1 MTFASKSS
9 AVAASTLLAVGLSTS
24 LTAPASA
31 NVVSRLFTGTDSDVI
46 AGANDW
52 SCRPTAEHPRP
63 VVLVHGTWA
72 NKSVWSTLAPELS
85 DEGYCVFA
93 LDYGHGPVLNPA
105 TLLDAAGM
113 TDIRESAGQLAD
125 FVEQVR
131 SATGAAQVDIIGH
144 SQGGV
149 VARQYLRFN
158 GGTNP
163 ADPGQ
168 NAVQTLVTLGATNH
182 GSTFGDV
189 LALSEF
195 GERIGLPAY
204 AALNQA
210 MGPAY
215 AEQMTGSTFLQELNA
230 GGDTD
235 PGISYTVIASRDDKV
250 STPPEATF
258 LAPGAGATVHNAW
271 VQDGCDDADVSHD
284 GLTSAPRSVYLI
296 QSALAA
302 GYPTTHTAPCD

>member
-1 MTFASKSS
+1 MTWAKKAS
-9 AVAASTLLAVGLSTS
+9 AVVAAVLLPLGLSVS
-24 LTAPASA
+24 VSAPASA
-31 NVVSRLFTGTDSDVI
+31 NVISRIITGTDTDAL

-52 SCRPTAEHPRP
+52 SCRTTAEHPRP

-72 NKSVWSTLAPELS
+72 NKSVWSTLAPQLA

-93 LDYGHGPVLNPA
+93 LDYGHGPLVNPA

-113 TDIRESAGQLAD
+113 ADIRDSAVELAG

-131 SATGAAQVDIIGH
+131 SATGAAQVDIVGH

-158 GGTNP
+158 GGANP
-163 ADPGQ
+163 ADPAQ
-168 NAVQTLVTLGATNH
+168 NAVHSLVTLGATNH

-195 GERIGLPAY
+195 GQRIGLPAY
-204 AALNQA
+204 AALNRA

-215 AEQMTGSTFLQELNA
+215 AEQMAGSTFLQELNA
-230 GGDTD
+230 GGDTV
-235 PGISYTVIASRDDKV
+235 PGVQYTVVASRDDKV

-258 LAPGAGATVHNAW
+258 LAPGDGATVHNVW
-271 VQDGCDDADVSHD
+271 IQDGCDTAQVSHD
-284 GLTSAPRSVYLI
+284 GLTSAPRAIHLV
-296 QSALAA
+296 QSALSST
-302 GYPTTHTAPCD
+302 YPISHAAPCS